1 MEEKIVEVITTYAPL
16 VATVVATV
24 ISSIAIIRNA
34 IKKLKLEIKTIE
46 PSEKDKDITNRLAR
60 IENEILEMRGKR
72 K

>member
-1 MEEKIVEVITTYAPL
+1 MEEKIVEVVTTYAPL

-24 ISSIAIIRNA
+24 ILSIAIIINA

-46 PSEKDKDITNRLAR
+46 PSEKDKDITNRLTR